1 MGAEIFAVQK
11 FLHNRSNQAFK
22 FHVCNQHL
30 LCPFCAGIRASKA
43 MQKYSE
49 RVDEVLKQN
58 RKLKPVLIT
67 LTLKNGSDLRKGLH
81 IS

>member
-1 MGAEIFAVQK
+1 MSVINICYAHFVQV
-11 FLHNRSNQAFK
+11 FVH
-22 FHVCNQHL
+22 
-30 LCPFCAGIRASKA
+30 PKA